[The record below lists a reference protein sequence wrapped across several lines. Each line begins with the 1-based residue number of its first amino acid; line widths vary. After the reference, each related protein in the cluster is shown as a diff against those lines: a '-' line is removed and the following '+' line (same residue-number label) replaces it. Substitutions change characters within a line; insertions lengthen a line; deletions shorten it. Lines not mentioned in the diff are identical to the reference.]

1 MIFNQIIQT
10 LYSLPFTNVDLLIV
24 GVITAAIMLLGIV
37 IYFNDRH
44 SITNRTFVALAIWA
58 TLWGILNYISY
69 QTNVDA
75 SLTLWLLRIVLFL
88 AVWFAY
94 YLFKLMYVFPE
105 KEKTFPTYYKTV
117 FLPLV
122 VIISLFT
129 LTPYIFPSIAETSA
143 VGTVSKTVVLPGI
156 YLFGAMV
163 FFLIFGS
170 FYLLIKKIRHA
181 GKEEKTPYRL
191 ILVGTI
197 ITFTL
202 IIIFNFILA
211 GIFLNVTYIPLGSL
225 FIFPFVA
232 FTFYAIYK
240 HHLFNIKV
248 AAIAFVAFI
257 LTVFSFIN
265 ILYASSAS
273 QIAVNITLFIA
284 VLIGSVILIKSVL
297 KEIEQRERIQTL
309 ADDLSKANENQVAL
323 IHFITHQVKGFFTK
337 SRNIFS
343 LLTEGDAGPL
353 TPEMQ
358 KFVAEGFDSDTKGV
372 AMVEDVLNAA
382 NIKTGIV
389 KYNIAP
395 FDISNLVG
403 ALVVEYKKMAEDK
416 GLQLIYSC
424 WGKPEHAAAISA
436 SGGMNST
443 AVEQVPNCAIDMK
456 THANYIVSGDEE
468 QLRQVFKNLIENS
481 IKYTPKG
488 SVTVR
493 LTQSVADS
501 AADHTAAPKVIFSV
515 RDTGVG
521 LTDDDKALLFSQGGR
536 GKDSTKVNVE
546 STGYGLFIAKGIVEA
561 HHGRIWAESEGRDKG
576 TTFYV
581 ELPSIQ
587 QK

>member
-1 MIFNQIIQT
+1 VTHAENGWAII
-10 LYSLPFTNVDLLIV
+10 LFVIVAFGLLIGSIVVLVKKTVKAKDVERRQTVFILV
-24 GVITAAIMLLGIV
+24 GMLLMACLILLFSVILPIV
-37 IYFNDRH
+37 F
-44 SITNRTFVALAIWA
+44 
-58 TLWGILNYISY
+58 SY
-69 QTNVDA
+69 MT
-75 SLTLWLLRIVLFL
+75 
-88 AVWFAY
+88 
-94 YLFKLMYVFPE
+94 
-105 KEKTFPTYYKTV
+105 
-117 FLPLV
+117 FLPL
-122 VIISLFT
+122 
-129 LTPYIFPSIAETSA
+129 AA
-143 VGTVSKTVVLPGI
+143 
-156 YLFGAMV
+156 
-163 FFLIFGS
+163 
-170 FYLLIKKIRHA
+170 
-181 GKEEKTPYRL
+181 
-191 ILVGTI
+191 
-197 ITFTL
+197 
-202 IIIFNFILA
+202 
-211 GIFLNVTYIPLGSL
+211 L
-225 FIFPFVA
+225 FIFPFVGL
-232 FTFYAIYK
+232 TSYAIYR

-372 AMVEDVLNAA
+372 AMVQDVLNAA
-382 NIKTGIV
+382 NIKSGIV
-389 KYNIAP
+389 KYNLAP

-403 ALVVEYKKMAEDK
+403 ALVIEYKKMAEDK

-424 WGKPEHAAAISA
+424 WGKADHAAAT
-436 SGGMNST
+436 GCGDDT
-443 AVEQVPNCAIDMK
+443 QVPNCAIDMK

-468 QLRQVFKNLIENS
+468 QLRNVFKNLIENS

-488 SVTVR
+488 SVTIR

-501 AADHTAAPKVIFSV
+501 AADHTQPHKIVFSV
-515 RDTGVG
+515 SDTGVG
-521 LTDDDKALLFSQGGR
+521 LTDEDKALLFTQGGR

-561 HHGRIWAESEGRDKG
+561 HHGRIWAESEGKDKG
-576 TTFYV
+576 AMFSV
-581 ELPSIQ
+581 ELPGVIS
-587 QK
+587 K

>member
-1 MIFNQIIQT
+1 MDIFNN
-10 LYSLPFTNVDLLIV
+10 LDLLSV
-24 GVITAAIMLLGIV
+24 GAAIAAIGVLGFT
-37 IYFNDRH
+37 IYFNNPK
-44 SITNRTFVALAIWA
+44 SITNRTFLIFTLCAMVWSASNYFNYQSSDAVVILWALRTHLFISVWYALVFF
-58 TLWGILNYISY
+58 TL
-69 QTNVDA
+69 A
-75 SLTLWLLRIVLFL
+75 
-88 AVWFAY
+88 
-94 YLFKLMYVFPE
+94 YVFPRE
-105 KEKTFPTYYKTV
+105 KVTFPTWYKALLVPAVAITSILTFTPFVFTKIVAVAPPGQVTHAENGWAIILFVIVAFGLLIGSIVVLVKKTV
-117 FLPLV
+117 KAKDVERRQTVFILVGMLLMACLILLFSVILPIVFSYMTFLPL
-122 VIISLFT
+122 
-129 LTPYIFPSIAETSA
+129 AA
-143 VGTVSKTVVLPGI
+143 
-156 YLFGAMV
+156 
-163 FFLIFGS
+163 
-170 FYLLIKKIRHA
+170 
-181 GKEEKTPYRL
+181 
-191 ILVGTI
+191 
-197 ITFTL
+197 
-202 IIIFNFILA
+202 
-211 GIFLNVTYIPLGSL
+211 L
-225 FIFPFVA
+225 FIFPFVGL
-232 FTFYAIYK
+232 TSYAIYR

-372 AMVEDVLNAA
+372 AMVQDVLNAA
-382 NIKTGIV
+382 NIKSGIV
-389 KYNIAP
+389 KYNLAP

-403 ALVVEYKKMAEDK
+403 ALVIEYKKMAEDK

-424 WGKPEHAAAISA
+424 WGKADHAAAT
-436 SGGMNST
+436 GCGDDT
-443 AVEQVPNCAIDMK
+443 QVPNCAIDMK

-468 QLRQVFKNLIENS
+468 QLRNVFKNLIENS

-488 SVTVR
+488 SVTIR

-501 AADHTAAPKVIFSV
+501 AADHTQPHKIVFSV
-515 RDTGVG
+515 SDTGVG
-521 LTDDDKALLFSQGGR
+521 LTDEDKALLFTQGGR

-561 HHGRIWAESEGRDKG
+561 HHGRIWAESEGKDKG
-576 TTFYV
+576 AMFSV
-581 ELPSIQ
+581 ELPGVIS
-587 QK
+587 K

>member
-1 MIFNQIIQT
+1 MIFNQVIQT

-24 GVITAAIMLLGIV
+24 GVVTAAIMLLGIV

-105 KEKTFPTYYKTV
+105 KEKTFPIYYKTV

-273 QIAVNITLFIA
+273 QIAVNITLFVA
-284 VLIGSVILIKSVL
+284 VLIGSVILIRSVL
-297 KEIEQRERIQTL
+297 KEIEQRERIQSL

-343 LLTEGDAGPL
+343 LLTEGEAGQL

-358 KFVAEGFDSDTKGV
+358 KYVAEGFDSDTKGV
-372 AMVEDVLNAA
+372 AMVNDVLNAA
-382 NIKTGIV
+382 NIKSGIV
-389 KYNIAP
+389 KYDITP
-395 FDISNLVG
+395 FDISTLVG
-403 ALVVEYKKMAEDK
+403 ALVIEYKKMAEDK

-424 WGKPEHAAAISA
+424 WGNAANQTGSA
-436 SGGMNST
+436 AST
-443 AVEQVPNCAIDMK
+443 GCGKDEQVPNCAIDMK
-456 THANYIVSGDEE
+456 NHANYIVNGDEE

-493 LTQSVADS
+493 LSQSVADS
-501 AADHTAAPKVIFSV
+501 AVDHTQSPKIIFSV

-521 LTDDDKALLFSQGGR
+521 LTDEDKSLLFTQGGR

-546 STGYGLFIAKGIVEA
+546 STGYGLFIARGIVEA
-561 HHGRIWAESEGRDKG
+561 HHGRIWAQSEGRDKG
-576 TTFYV
+576 ATFYV
-581 ELPSIQ
+581 ELAGYN
-587 QK
+587 K